1 MFKQE
6 SAEITKGGD
15 RDLGLA
21 KGQCC
26 AGGGIQHPRRHDD
39 AGALL
44 ALDEDYIGPTSPLG
58 IKQSDGTT
66 MESVPPIVDGH
77 FLSDTGRIT
86 PRWPWAENHGSSPA
100 QRAWL
105 SAPAIMYTLIQTA
118 KLNDIDSQAWLADS
132 LSKIADTPQT
142 RLGKLL
148 PWNWMS
154 DRLPRAA

>member
-1 MFKQE
+1 MVSWRGNLASVIGSNAFFIAYLRDDILVIGGASPESMFKQE

-44 ALDEDYIGPTSPLG
+44 ALDEDYIGPASPLG

-86 PRWPWAENHGSSPA
+86 PRW
-100 QRAWL
+100 L
-105 SAPAIMYTLIQTA
+105 SEGRICL
-118 KLNDIDSQAWLADS
+118 
-132 LSKIADTPQT
+132 
-142 RLGKLL
+142 
-148 PWNWMS
+148 
-154 DRLPRAA
+154 RAATVAAVDGLCSVH